1 MDPLERTFGR
11 EEAAIIAG
19 KDAKYRIGS
28 HVNVLI
34 GLIERNGVFI
44 PIKEAIVTDYLGKE
58 HGVEHNRVIE
68 HVYRLE
74 TSEGNFVNIAEENL
88 ELDPVRK

>member
-11 EEAAIIAG
+11 EEADIVNGRDIKYQTGQRVNIIFT
-19 KDAKYRIGS
+19 
-28 HVNVLI
+28 
-34 GLIERNGVFI
+34 VFGDGR
-44 PIKEAIVTDYLGKE
+44 KIVSIVPAVVREYLGKE